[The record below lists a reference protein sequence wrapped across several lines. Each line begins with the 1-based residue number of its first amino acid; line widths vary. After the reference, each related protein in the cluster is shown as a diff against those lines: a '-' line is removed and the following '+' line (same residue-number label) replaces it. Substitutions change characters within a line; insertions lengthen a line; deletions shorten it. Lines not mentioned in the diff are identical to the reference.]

1 MLSFALAGAVAVLLF
16 LCLAAS
22 LNSYSGKK
30 LL

>member
-1 MLSFALAGAVAVLLF
+1 MLPLVLAGAVAVLVF

-30 LL
+30 LW